1 LVLDYV
7 VLHPR
12 WRGLRLGLLAVRK
25 LIDLVAGGCGLVVA
39 HIAPLR
45 HDADVPRP
53 WLPRLATREARRD
66 AVVKLRRY
74 FRQMGFER
82 IGRTSYYALSM
93 ARRTPTLGELLRPE
107 GEVRPF

>member
-1 LVLDYV
+1 
-7 VLHPR
+7 
-12 WRGLRLGLLAVRK
+12 LAVRK
-25 LIDLVAGGCGLVVA
+25 LIDLVAGGCGLVVS

-45 HDADVPRP
+45 HDANALLKVPGP
-53 WLPRLATREARRD
+53 WLPGFATREARRD

-82 IGRTSYYALSM
+82 IGRTCYYGLSM

-107 GEVRPF
+107 GEVRP